1 MDAKNERNEK
11 MKSLIA
17 TAILCCLMILAAT
30 ANFVYVNRIADE
42 MTALAASLPSPTD
55 STCVEK
61 AAALCKKWEKNAPLV
76 GLTVGFLTVDKLSE
90 HCQTLLS
97 CAEVGD
103 VYGYY
108 STLSLLKD
116 SIDDVRRLEQF
127 EIGNL
132 F

>member
-1 MDAKNERNEK
+1 
-11 MKSLIA
+11 MKSLIV
-17 TAILCCLMILAAT
+17 TIVLCFVMILAAT
-30 ANFVYVNRIADE
+30 ANFIYVNN
-42 MTALAASLPSPTD
+42 LANAMS
-55 STCVEK
+55 EI
-61 AAALCKKWEKNAPLV
+61 AAALPSVDEPMCVDKVEELCQIWEKHAPIV

-108 STLSLLKD
+108 STLTLLKD
-116 SIDDVRRLEQF
+116 SIDDVRRLEKF
-127 EIGNL
+127 SVSNL

>member
-1 MDAKNERNEK
+1 MR
-11 MKSLIA
+11 SLIA
-17 TAILCCLMILAAT
+17 TIVLCCVMILAAT
-30 ANFVYVNRIADE
+30 ANFIYVNHIADA
-42 MTALAASLPSPTD
+42 MTELADSLPDINEPM
-55 STCVEK
+55 CVEK
-61 AAALCKKWEKNAPLV
+61 ADKLCQKWEENAPFV

-90 HCQTLLS
+90 YCQTLRS

-108 STLSLLKD
+108 AALTLLQD

-127 EIGNL
+127 SVENL